1 MQSSLKSPD
10 GLLGWRITRRKYAPR
25 FADLCPQGSFVVF
38 FPCRQADGIPRE
50 ARSLSPPSFADAA
63 GHRLRVGRLALM
75 DGVPLPAGHPAD
87 QMGATASPWRYDWL
101 DVNVQQSACA
111 QIGRMVIFGMRVI
124 SRRTLREFVEGRRG
138 YKDHAALKA
147 ALDAWFDEVKKAR
160 WSSAADVKRSYA
172 TASIVSADRI
182 VFNIKGNDY
191 RLVVATDFDK
201 GIVWIKWIG
210 THKDYDKIDVKGVRH
225 GR

>member
-1 MQSSLKSPD
+1 
-10 GLLGWRITRRKYAPR
+10 
-25 FADLCPQGSFVVF
+25 
-38 FPCRQADGIPRE
+38 
-50 ARSLSPPSFADAA
+50 
-63 GHRLRVGRLALM
+63 
-75 DGVPLPAGHPAD
+75 
-87 QMGATASPWRYDWL
+87 
-101 DVNVQQSACA
+101 
-111 QIGRMVIFGMRVI
+111 MRVI

-138 YKDHAALKA
+138 YKDHAALKG

-172 TASIVSADRI
+172 TASIVSSDRI

-191 RLVVATDFDK
+191 RLVVAADFDK

-225 GR
+225 GG